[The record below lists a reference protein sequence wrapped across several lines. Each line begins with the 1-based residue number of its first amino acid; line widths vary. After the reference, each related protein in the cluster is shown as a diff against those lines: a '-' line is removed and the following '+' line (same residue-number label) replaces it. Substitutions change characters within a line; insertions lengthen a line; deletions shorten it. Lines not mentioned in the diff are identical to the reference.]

1 MSLTSAT
8 KAGTPKKPAKAI
20 FICAEAAHEIG
31 QAYPAAP
38 GVETLLD
45 IIKSADAKLD
55 RMGITATHRP
65 GASLTALS
73 GRKVA
78 NAYKYSRPA
87 VKVSMSR
94 KTKGWY
100 ITGAEKVRIY
110 PSQGDDYDPRIT
122 VTHDQI
128 DEGTH
133 ALKKLLRITS
143 VAA

>member
-1 MSLTSAT
+1 MSLSTAT
-8 KAGTPKKPAKAI
+8 KPAKPI
-20 FICAEAAHEIG
+20 FICAEAAHEIA

-38 GVETLLD
+38 GVDILLD
-45 IIKSADAKLD
+45 IIKAADAKLD
-55 RMGITATHRP
+55 RLGITVTHRP

-73 GRKVA
+73 GHKVA
-78 NAYKYSRPA
+78 KAYKYTRPA

-100 ITGAEKVRIY
+100 IMSAEKVRIY

-122 VTHDQI
+122 VTDDQVS
-128 DEGTH
+128 GGVH
-133 ALKKLLRITS
+133 ALKTLLHITS